1 MRIDNFDSLFCLKTL
16 VSIKDNLLKVK
27 EQIGNYNVRV
37 IASTKY
43 ASNDEIREAFNL
55 GIRDFGES
63 YVQDALKK
71 INLFEYLKGQIVWH
85 LIGRLQKNKVRLAV
99 SNFDFIHSIDS
110 LELVE
115 LINKVAKRKGVIQ
128 KGLLQVNIS
137 KEETKTGFIPLDLK
151 KAFGQIIK
159 LQNLKVYGLMTIA
172 PNTKDEELIK
182 SCFLTLANLKN
193 ELNKEHSTNL
203 KELSMGMSNDYKISI
218 KCGSTMIRLGRAIF
232 QKEEKS

>member
-1 MRIDNFDSLFCLKTL
+1 MG
-16 VSIKDNLLKVK
+16 IKDNLLKVK
-27 EQIGNYNVRV
+27 EQIGNYNVRI

-43 ASNDEIREAFNL
+43 ASNDEVREAFNL

-71 INLFEYLKGQIVWH
+71 IKEFEPLKGQIVWD
-85 LIGRLQKNKVRLAV
+85 LIGRLQKNKVRYIV
-99 SNFDFIHSIDS
+99 SNFNLIHSVDS
-110 LELVE
+110 LELAE
-115 LINKVAKRKGVIQ
+115 LINKVANRKGVVQ
-128 KGLLQVNIS
+128 KVLLQANMS
-137 KEETKTGFIPLDLK
+137 KEETKAGFTPLDLK

-159 LQNLKVYGLMTIA
+159 LQNLKVCGLMTIA

-182 SCFLTLANLKN
+182 GCFLTLRGLKN

-218 KCGSTMIRLGRAIF
+218 ECGSTMIRLGRAIF
-232 QKEEKS
+232 QG